1 MIVPLLEGNPK
12 INSVNIETKPHPGFP
27 TDLQAQFMSLM
38 SIANGRSIIKEN
50 IFENRFM
57 HVPELKKMNANIL
70 LKNNMAI
77 VNGIEQLSPAIL
89 RATDLRASMSLI
101 AASLN
106 AKGKSEVH
114 DLSHLKEGYEN
125 FENKLSNLGANI
137 D

>member
-1 MIVPLLEGNPK
+1 
-12 INSVNIETKPHPGFP
+12 
-27 TDLQAQFMSLM
+27 MSLM

-57 HVPELKKMNANIL
+57 HVPELKKMNAKISLN
-70 LKNNMAI
+70 KNTAI
-77 VNGIEQLSPAIL
+77 VNGVHKLSPAIL

-101 AASLN
+101 AACLN

-114 DLSHLKEGYEN
+114 DLSHLKRGYEN